1 MRHQRVFLIRHG
13 ETEWSLNGRHTGI
26 TDISLTERGRATA
39 RRLGAIV
46 RHVSLAQVL
55 TSPLSRARQTC
66 ELAGLSDRAEIDP
79 GLVEWDYGAYEGLT
93 QQQIRAMAPGWV
105 LFTHGCPGGESPND
119 IGLRV
124 DREIARIRSIAGHV
138 AVFAHGH
145 VLRVFAARWIGLPAA
160 AGRHFLLDPAAV
172 SVLSDYHGAPVVKR
186 WNAPVSL
193 PK

>member
-13 ETEWSLNGRHTGI
+13 ETEWSVNGRHTGI
-26 TDISLTERGRATA
+26 TDISLTENGRATA

-46 RHVSLAQVL
+46 AKLSLAQVL

-79 GLVEWDYGAYEGLT
+79 GLMEWDYGAYEGLT
-93 QQQIRAMAPGWV
+93 QQQIRTMAPGWV
-105 LFTHGCPGGESPND
+105 LFTHGCPGGESPD
-119 IGLRV
+119 EIGERV
-124 DREIARIRSIAGHV
+124 DREIARVRSVTGHV

-145 VLRVFAARWIGLPAA
+145 VLRVFAARWIGLSPAG
-160 AGRHFLLDPAAV
+160 GRHFLLDPAAV
-172 SVLSDYHGAPVVKR
+172 SVLSDYHGIPVVKR
-186 WNAPVSL
+186 WNAPASL